1 MRSRKKNDHKD
12 KLITIVVYKGLVD
25 EVRGLPKGYK
35 YQVIDFG
42 GGESK

>member
-1 MRSRKKNDHKD
+1 MKAGKKKNSKD
-12 KLITIVVYKGLVD
+12 KLITIVIYKGLVD

-42 GGESK
+42 GEKGD

>member
-1 MRSRKKNDHKD
+1 MRTKKKKDNKD

-42 GGESK
+42 GGEQN

>member
-1 MRSRKKNDHKD
+1 MRTWKKKKQED
-12 KLITIVVYKGLVD
+12 KVITIVIYKGLVD

>member
-1 MRSRKKNDHKD
+1 MRPKKKKNYKG

-42 GGESK
+42 GRDKK